1 MIPFSIEPLN
11 YTQPSG
17 CISNKGQIGSI
28 KLNFEEGLVGPNI
41 VLYAINYNILQISDG
56 KAQVMNH

>member
-17 CISNKGQIGSI
+17 CISGKGQIGSI
-28 KLNFEEGLVGPNI
+28 KLNFEETLDDPDI

-56 KAQVMNH
+56 RVQVMRL